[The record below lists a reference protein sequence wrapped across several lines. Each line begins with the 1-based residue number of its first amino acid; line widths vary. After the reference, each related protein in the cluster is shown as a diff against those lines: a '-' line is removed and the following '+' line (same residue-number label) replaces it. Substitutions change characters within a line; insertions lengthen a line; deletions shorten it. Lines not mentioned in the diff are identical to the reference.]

1 MSKLEEIKKTYVVCE
16 CYAYCDN
23 YPIKAFVNKNKA
35 ELFKKEKEEELKT
48 LQKRYHEKCC
58 NCAYGDKYC
67 ELYKEPFIDADDWD
81 YDCENRVE
89 YYELIDTYY
98 TIKEIEVE

>member
-1 MSKLEEIKKTYVVCE
+1 MSKLEEIKKTYIVCE
-16 CYAYCDN
+16 YYDYCKDD
-23 YPIKAFVNKNKA
+23 YPIKAFFDKDKA
-35 ELFKKEKEEELKT
+35 KLFKKEKEEELKI

-67 ELYKEPFIDADDWD
+67 ELYEKPIIEDSD

-89 YYELIDTYY
+89 SYDVFDIYY

>member
-1 MSKLEEIKKTYVVCE
+1 MKEDKIYIVCE
-16 CYAYCDN
+16 CYAYCDD
-23 YPIKAFVNKNKA
+23 YPIKAFFNKDKA
-35 ELFKKEKEEELKT
+35 ELFKKEKEEESKI

-67 ELYKEPFIDADDWD
+67 EFYEKPIVEDFD

-89 YYELIDTYY
+89 SYDVFDIYY